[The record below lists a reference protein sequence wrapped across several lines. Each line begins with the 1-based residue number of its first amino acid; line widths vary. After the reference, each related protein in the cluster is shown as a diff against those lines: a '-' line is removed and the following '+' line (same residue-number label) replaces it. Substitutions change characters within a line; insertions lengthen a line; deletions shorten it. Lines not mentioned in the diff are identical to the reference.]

1 MLVLSSIELPNVD
14 DDHVE
19 HVKHLEPQTLAFI
32 TTTTT
37 TTIQNQNQNN
47 HQLLGEGT
55 LFIGE
60 DRYMFL
66 LNFLLFF
73 RMKLF
78 PLSDKGVYDDDGARV
93 LPLLFLFVC
102 MVLG

>member
-37 TTIQNQNQNN
+37 TIQNQNQNN

-60 DRYMFL
+60 DRYGFFDP
-66 LNFLLFF
+66 FLLFF
-73 RMKLF
+73 SNEAFF
-78 PLSDKGVYDDDGARV
+78 P
-93 LPLLFLFVC
+93 P
-102 MVLG
+102 